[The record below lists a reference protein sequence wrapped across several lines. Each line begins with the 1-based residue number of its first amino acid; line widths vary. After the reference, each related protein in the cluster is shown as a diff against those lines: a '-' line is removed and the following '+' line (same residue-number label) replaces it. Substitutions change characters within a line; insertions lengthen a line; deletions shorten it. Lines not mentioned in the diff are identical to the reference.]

1 MCPSSESRSFDS
13 NPQYRRQRRC
23 PRPCRS
29 RVLLRSV
36 PSMVGAIRR
45 PHEEFNAMAG
55 NGRLC
60 SNPIRHLMQRMEY
73 LGNPRLRHTTVMP
86 FRGHGDRR
94 TRSRRHQ
101 PAIHM
106 LSRSTSSLDDIR
118 SFDQLL
124 DHRLRVDLRLSIHID
139 AQPAGH
145 HSTAST
151 HSRPSLLV

>member
-23 PRPCRS
+23 PRQCRS
-29 RVLLRSV
+29 RVLLRSIL
-36 PSMVGAIRR
+36 PMVGAIRR
-45 PHEEFNAMAG
+45 PHEVFNAMVG
-55 NGRLC
+55 DGRQR
-60 SNPIRHLMQRMEY
+60 SNPIRHLTQRMAY

-86 FRGHGDRR
+86 LRGHGDRR

-124 DHRLRVDLRLSIHID
+124 DHRLRVDLRRSTHID
-139 AQPAGH
+139 AQH
-145 HSTAST
+145 VRRHSTASIPSR
-151 HSRPSLLV
+151 HSSPA